1 MKTIKELLQEL
12 GYSALWTVLLTLL
25 FLLFNMS
32 ENSLSDMLI
41 ALPYFVVLYFIFF
54 LIGKDVVLV
63 RMAKWIGLDF
73 VKTMVFP
80 LLMVLLYGSYLLLNK
95 QNNFFGA
102 LPVVLYLIIAPAL
115 MFVARKVMYN
125 NSKIN
130 WIDFTAFVLF
140 LLPTTFI
147 GGSYQG
153 NLPFNGNGF
162 DSVYRIAFMLIA
174 VYSFNILW
182 RLENVGFFAVL
193 NWNYILT
200 ALWVWLVFYLFVMIV
215 GYSVDFIKITGYEI
229 AGYAL
234 LRKIALTLVIT
245 FLHTAIFEELFFRGI
260 LQNMLTKRIAQTKS
274 WNIFWQWGLA
284 LLLPLAVCVGYT
296 LKGGMQWFPA
306 LMTLIIFGAAFT
318 IERSTKNESGVYTAL
333 AITSVIFGLVHYHSG
348 AIVYIGFACVAGW
361 AYGFTYIKT
370 KNVFYSALV
379 HTLVNCST
387 LIFGLEFIK

>member
-140 LLPTTFI
+140 LRPTTFI

-215 GYSVDFIKITGYEI
+215 GYSVDFIKIT
-229 AGYAL
+229 
-234 LRKIALTLVIT
+234 VISSIP
-245 FLHTAIFEELFFRGI
+245 AISLYSSDSLNRRYMASFCL
-260 LQNMLTKRIAQTKS
+260 
-274 WNIFWQWGLA
+274 
-284 LLLPLAVCVGYT
+284 
-296 LKGGMQWFPA
+296 GG
-306 LMTLIIFGAAFT
+306 
-318 IERSTKNESGVYTAL
+318 S
-333 AITSVIFGLVHYHSG
+333 
-348 AIVYIGFACVAGW
+348 
-361 AYGFTYIKT
+361 
-370 KNVFYSALV
+370 
-379 HTLVNCST
+379 
-387 LIFGLEFIK
+387 